1 MWTYVAVLSR
11 PLLALHPH
19 SGAGGAEAPWWGLGA
34 SMETL
39 EGGVS
44 TGRRRG
50 VSVGERAWTRNTA
63 ASGRVPDPPSPFSRF
78 HEGAFVVGSFLRP
91 GPKVDGA
98 QLIVEN
104 GLPGELLK
112 IQRVICTPCADVC
125 FARGAGGPAHQVP
138 GVCAS
143 VCWLLGITSL
153 PRLPLTACLWNPD
166 ASFRNWRKCW
176 ERPRRAAR
184 PPVQREPPLRAG
196 RGGRGWQGLSGL
208 QKSPLVARAAK

>member
-1 MWTYVAVLSR
+1 MSVR
-11 PLLALHPH
+11 GP
-19 SGAGGAEAPWWGLGA
+19 
-34 SMETL
+34 ETR
-39 EGGVS
+39 
-44 TGRRRG
+44 RRRG
-50 VSVGERAWTRNTA
+50 GFQTRPRHSLDSMKVRSWWA
-63 ASGRVPDPPSPFSRF
+63 LSFDQVPRSTGLSSLWKT
-78 HEGAFVVGSFLRP
+78 GS
-91 GPKVDGA
+91 
-98 QLIVEN
+98 
-104 GLPGELLK
+104 PGELLK